1 MAVAAICAT
10 TALLCA
16 WWPAQIDGDWKNERI
31 WGCMCGSGRH
41 FLRFQGGKVIYYAPC
56 EKRAIWIG
64 SYTQI
69 DANAYGISFLGS
81 NESIR
86 VRSGLL
92 FLRPCDALGV
102 TTRCISMSSGD
113 EILGAAQRQR
123 VLDCVNFNIEVLAT
137 GGRITYM
144 AYGHTVDVARLEQT
158 IAELRNREEFKSRTL
173 LVYVDS
179 DDLPPELQSIVRRQA
194 IPYVVKTREELSIA
208 KAPLKGTR
216 SVAAK
221 DVEGKQP

>member
-1 MAVAAICAT
+1 MGKEGYRERCRPFQSVTRSDEGRNSSLFRIAREELERIFASSGWRGMAAIMRARTRKVVAVAAICAT

-81 NESIR
+81 NEI
-86 VRSGLL
+86 
-92 FLRPCDALGV
+92 
-102 TTRCISMSSGD
+102 
-113 EILGAAQRQR
+113 
-123 VLDCVNFNIEVLAT
+123 
-137 GGRITYM
+137 GR
-144 AYGHTVDVARLEQT
+144 AHV
-158 IAELRNREEFKSRTL
+158 
-173 LVYVDS
+173 
-179 DDLPPELQSIVRRQA
+179 
-194 IPYVVKTREELSIA
+194 
-208 KAPLKGTR
+208 
-216 SVAAK
+216 
-221 DVEGKQP
+221 